1 MAQPTRL
8 GTSAPTGGLTRNLP
22 LWPVIAS
29 EVVAIGVFALL
40 RSTGSTFVV
49 ATSAA
54 VVIGLLG
61 AALAARPTTGIS
73 VYGRIGRRLAFFR
86 RTRRMAPDLPIPF
99 DLPQQDGT
107 TIGARWVDD
116 RLITVVRVAR
126 PVAPTGL
133 IPSASIVSASQLSLG
148 VIAKAL
154 SQFDIEL
161 ESMDVIAHG
170 WRARAAAH
178 LTDPY
183 LRLTSR
189 LPTVPQQDVW
199 VVLRLNPLRCPDA
212 IASRGGGSAG
222 VLKTAMA
229 ATRRVANQLAHEGY
243 RPTILTARGITDM
256 ASDLIDRASAGDPVE
271 EWTSV
276 SHRAH
281 STTAYTIDGPLD
293 AQLMTAIWTTPSIST
308 TCAVRLSRDGN
319 RYAMSTVV
327 RYSTVGELSL
337 TVPEE
342 LRRLDGRQLPA
353 LRRTLPVGRDHVPA
367 LPTVPMALDELNALR
382 FVDGGHGQLFGAD
395 AQGQAVAVPLFGSDV
410 RRVDL
415 FGSAFLAQQIVVRA
429 IAVGARVVIRT
440 DRPEVWRG
448 MVDNVNDS
456 STLFMFDSP
465 VEQRNTLNVY
475 TLCILDAR
483 EATEDHMVGTQL
495 RIHRT
500 AAVPTPI
507 DDASDV
513 AIYQVKSDAHRV
525 YVVTRSGTLAV
536 SLVALPAEGALI
548 ESARQQVRV
557 PEPVGAGAPASAG
570 PFRPDDAERPWSPPH
585 PGPDGGQG
593 RTPDGPGPGGGHGPD
608 GGDFRDPSF
617 RQPDLGGRGH
627 DAGRGGGPPRRE
639 PFRPDPR
646 DLPPQR
652 RPPVPD
658 NRFRMPGP
666 MQPGPPPPD
675 PRQPHPRHDPGPG
688 RHTRPPDEN

>member
-1 MAQPTRL
+1 MASSTRL
-8 GTSAPTGGLTRNLP
+8 GTSAPTGGLTRILP

-29 EVVAIGVFALL
+29 EVVAIGVFVLL
-40 RSTGSTFVV
+40 RSTGNTFAV
-49 ATSAA
+49 AAAAA
-54 VVIGLLG
+54 VAVGLIG
-61 AALAARPTTGIS
+61 AALAAHPSTGIS
-73 VYGRIGRRLAFFR
+73 VYGRIGRRLAFLR
-86 RTRRMAPDLPIPF
+86 RTRRYPADLAIPF
-99 DLPQQDGT
+99 DLPQADGT
-107 TIGARWVDD
+107 TIGARWADD
-116 RLITVVRVAR
+116 RLITVVRIAR

-133 IPSASIVSASQLSLG
+133 IPSSTIVSKSQLSLG
-148 VIAKAL
+148 AVAKAL

-161 ESMDVIAHG
+161 ESVDVIAHG

-183 LRLTSR
+183 LRLIAR

-199 VVLRLNPLRCPDA
+199 IVLRLDPLRCPDA

-256 ASDLIDRASAGDPVE
+256 ASDLIDRASTSDPVE
-271 EWTSV
+271 QWTSV
-276 SHRAH
+276 DHGSH
-281 STTAYTIDGPLD
+281 STTAYSVDGPLD
-293 AQLMTAIWTTPSIST
+293 DELMTSIWTTPSGST
-308 TCAVRLSRDGN
+308 TCAVRLQRDGD
-319 RYAMSTVV
+319 RYAMTTVV
-327 RYSTVGELSL
+327 RYSTAGGTSL

-342 LRRLDGRQLPA
+342 LRLLDGRQMPA
-353 LRRTLPVGRDHVPA
+353 LRRTLPVGRDHVPG
-367 LPTVPMALDELNALR
+367 LPTTSMTLDELDALR

-395 AQGQAVAVPLFGSDV
+395 TEGQAVAVPLFGSDV

-440 DRPEVWRG
+440 DRPEVWRA

-500 AAVPTPI
+500 AATPTRI

-513 AIYQVKSDAHRV
+513 AIYQVQSDVHRV

-536 SLVALPAEGALI
+536 SLVALPAEGELI
-548 ESARQQVRV
+548 ERPRQRVRV
-557 PEPVGAGAPASAG
+557 PEPVGAGAPL
-570 PFRPDDAERPWSPPH
+570 PPISNH
-585 PGPDGGQG
+585 PGHADHSRPPSDPGPGDGW
-593 RTPDGPGPGGGHGPD
+593 RRNPDGPGPGPGPGPGGGYGPD
-608 GGDFRDPSF
+608 GPGFRG
-617 RQPDLGGRGH
+617 RLPDGP
-627 DAGRGGGPPRRE
+627 GGPPRRE
-639 PFRPDPR
+639 PFRPGPDGP
-646 DLPPQR
+646 PPQH
-652 RPPVPD
+652 RPPMPD
-658 NRFRMPGP
+658 NGFRMPGP

-675 PRQPHPRHDPGPG
+675 PRQVPPGFEQGPGSG
-688 RHTRPPDEN
+688 RHTRSADDD